1 MSKQDGSKAR
11 LVALIPARAGSKR
24 VKDKNIRP
32 LEGHPAMA
40 YSIAAAL
47 SSGVCDQVYVS
58 TDSDHYAAIAE
69 HYGARTIMRPAE
81 HATATSPDI
90 DWVLHALDNL
100 SARGRNFEALA
111 ILRPT
116 SPFRLPETIVRAW
129 RQFLAA
135 DGIESLR
142 AVEKCSEHPCK
153 MWVMRGER
161 LLPLIPFGPEE
172 QPWHSSQYPTLPE
185 VYVQNASLE
194 IVWTATVRST
204 RSIAGTSMLPFLTE
218 NFEGVDINAPADWH
232 YARYVIEH
240 EEARLPVISQ
250 MPYVEPQPV
259 RGAA

>member
-11 LVALIPARAGSKR
+11 LVALIPARAGSTR
-24 VKDKNIRP
+24 VKDKNIKP

-40 YSIAAAL
+40 YSIAAAQA
-47 SSGVCDQVYVS
+47 SGACHQVYVS
-58 TDSDHYAAIAE
+58 TDSEHYAAIAE
-69 HYGARTIMRPAE
+69 HYGARVIMRPPE

-100 SARGRNFEALA
+100 SARGQDAEALA

-116 SPFRLPETIVRAW
+116 SPFRLPETIARAW
-129 RQFLAA
+129 QQFLAA
-135 DGIESLR
+135 EGVDSLR
-142 AVEKCSEHPCK
+142 AIEKCHEHPCK

-161 LLPLIPFGPEE
+161 LLPLIPLGPEE

-194 IVWTATVRST
+194 IVWTAVVRST
-204 RSIAGTSMLPFLTE
+204 RTIAGTSMLPFLTE

-240 EEARLPVISQ
+240 EGARLPAISTI
-250 MPYVEPQPV
+250 PYRAPEAV